1 MNKDLNI
8 TDEEYEEMKL
18 EEGKKFLNLNRKS
31 LGAVKYNI
39 LININ
44 IEERSFNEG
53 NFFSI

>member
-18 EEGKKFLNLNRKS
+18 EEGKKFLNLNIKS
-31 LGAVKYNI
+31 LGEVKYNI

-53 NFFSI
+53 NFSI